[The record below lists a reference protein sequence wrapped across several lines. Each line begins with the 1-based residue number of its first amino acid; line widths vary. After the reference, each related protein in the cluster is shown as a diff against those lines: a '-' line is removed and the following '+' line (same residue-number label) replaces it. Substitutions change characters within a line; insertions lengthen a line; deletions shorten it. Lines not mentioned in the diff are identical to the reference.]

1 MADYYVVSVH
11 HTKRHD
17 HYITVWRP
25 DDRGYAYP
33 LSWAG
38 KYAEERVMAALG
50 YYNSGCSNVAVPC
63 DVLDRIAVSPAPGMV
78 DNDAGPVVINNA
90 SSWRAIKR
98 HVIMPTRYPI
108 VPEFKGSRRPATTRD
123 AGNGEVR
130 S

>member
-1 MADYYVVSVH
+1 MAEYYVVSVH

-63 DVLDRIAVSPAPGMV
+63 DVLDRIAVPPAPRMIDG
-78 DNDAGPVVINNA
+78 DAGPVVVNNA
-90 SSWRAIKR
+90 ASWRAIKAN
-98 HVIMPTRYPI
+98 VIMPPAHPI
-108 VPEFKGSRRPATTRD
+108 VAEFKGSRRTTGATP
-123 AGNGEVR
+123 
-130 S
+130 